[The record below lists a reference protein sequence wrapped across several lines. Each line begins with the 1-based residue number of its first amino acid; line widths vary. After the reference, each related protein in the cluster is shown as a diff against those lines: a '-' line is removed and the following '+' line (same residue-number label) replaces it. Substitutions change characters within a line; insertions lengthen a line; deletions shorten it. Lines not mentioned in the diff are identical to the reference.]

1 MSHTCTKAHYVFLLA
16 LCNMQFSFACVKKIV
31 FVLFNIVFF
40 CFFFVKTSLCKMTVL
55 LYLPAASSLQQ
66 GLITS

>member
-40 CFFFVKTSLCKMTVL
+40 FFVKTSLCKMTVL

>member
-1 MSHTCTKAHYVFLLA
+1 MFSYLHCVICSFLL
-16 LCNMQFSFACVKKIV
+16 LVLKKLYSFYSI
-31 FVLFNIVFF
+31 LF
-40 CFFFVKTSLCKMTVL
+40 FFFVKTSLCKMTVL

>member
-1 MSHTCTKAHYVFLLA
+1 MFSYLHCVICSFLL
-16 LCNMQFSFACVKKIV
+16 LVLKKLY
-31 FVLFNIVFF
+31 LFYSILF
-40 CFFFVKTSLCKMTVL
+40 FFFVKTSLCKMTVL

>member
-1 MSHTCTKAHYVFLLA
+1 MFSYLHCVICSFLL
-16 LCNMQFSFACVKKIV
+16 LVLKKLYSFYSI
-31 FVLFNIVFF
+31 LFFF
-40 CFFFVKTSLCKMTVL
+40 CLFFVKTSLCKMTVL

>member
-1 MSHTCTKAHYVFLLA
+1 MSHTCTRAHYVFLLA

-40 CFFFVKTSLCKMTVL
+40 FVKTSLCKMTVL

-66 GLITS
+66 GLINS

>member
-1 MSHTCTKAHYVFLLA
+1 MFSYLHCVICSFLL
-16 LCNMQFSFACVKKIV
+16 LVLKKLYSFYSI
-31 FVLFNIVFF
+31 LFF
-40 CFFFVKTSLCKMTVL
+40 FFFVKTSLCKMTVL

>member
-40 CFFFVKTSLCKMTVL
+40 FVKTSLCKLSVL